1 MLKILYHIT
10 KILLILTLPFILL
23 VRGSVYIHTVY
34 DPGARLSIIGAAGL
48 TAILLLLYIVIFHSK
63 VSGSVSGSKRL
74 RSKLI
79 ISLLLVGGF
88 ALHSLYFISGTNFK
102 DPELK
107 TEIRSLN
114 PILRLALG
122 TVILVDKSLVITD
135 TNRVPEDYKRM
146 GLPTKASSL
155 HYQQKDGYAYAVDLR
170 TRGKSEWRNILTR
183 WYFDLMGFN
192 TLRHVGT
199 GDHLHISL
207 PCHYRPGSI

>member
-23 VRGSVYIHTVY
+23 VRGSVYIHTEY